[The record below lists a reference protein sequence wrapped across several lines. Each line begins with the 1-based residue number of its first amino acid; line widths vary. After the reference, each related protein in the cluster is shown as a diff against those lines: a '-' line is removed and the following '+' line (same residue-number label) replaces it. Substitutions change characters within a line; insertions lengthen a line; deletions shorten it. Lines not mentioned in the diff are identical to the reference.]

1 MEEFYDKG
9 DLMKVMTM
17 AASLRK
23 DSLNRKLITLANDQ
37 LKINSGVTV
46 DACDFHQFAMS
57 VYDGD
62 EESSSGLPAGAKE
75 FVRHLNECQAL
86 IISTPEYNGGI
97 PGSLKNAIDWASR
110 SRPIPFTNKP
120 VLLMGASP
128 GGFGAVR
135 GLWHTRVPLEAIGT
149 FVYPSMFGL
158 PHANEA
164 FDAEGKFVDSRN
176 NARLEEI
183 ISGFLKFAR
192 ALQDFGTRA

>member
-1 MEEFYDKG
+1 
-9 DLMKVMTM
+9 M

-23 DSLNRKLITLANDQ
+23 DSLNRKLIALANAALAGKD
-37 LKINSGVTV
+37 VTV
-46 DACDFHQFAMS
+46 DACDFHQFDMP

-62 EESSSGLPAGAKE
+62 IEATTGLPAGAKE
-75 FVRHLNECQAL
+75 FVQHLNDCEAL

-120 VLLMGASP
+120 VLLLGASP

-135 GLWHTRVPLEAIGT
+135 GLWHARVPFEAIGT

-164 FDAEGKFVDSRN
+164 FDPAGKFTDPKN
-176 NARLEEI
+176 NARLEETI
-183 ISGFLKFAR
+183 VGFLKFAR
-192 ALQDFGTRA
+192 SLQDFGTRA